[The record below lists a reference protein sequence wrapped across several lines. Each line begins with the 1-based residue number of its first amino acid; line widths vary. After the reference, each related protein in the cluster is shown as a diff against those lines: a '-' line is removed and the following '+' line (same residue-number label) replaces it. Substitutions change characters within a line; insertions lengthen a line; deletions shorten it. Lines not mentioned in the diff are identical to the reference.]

1 MASSLS
7 NLYSKTIDLNPK
19 KDPMTVLWRNVL
31 TVGIEDLLKKKELQI
46 KFDMRKSY
54 SVEEMWFNHE
64 DFDLICE
71 YSELEPKI
79 VKKRVYETIERM
91 EKRYANKD
99 NLSEMPWKWL
109 YKSEEISRQPGRHN
123 RTMSDVS

>member
-7 NLYSKTIDLNPK
+7 SLYSKTIDLNPK

-46 KFDMRKSY
+46 KFDMKKSY

-91 EKRYANKD
+91 EKQYANR
-99 NLSEMPWKWL
+99 NNMPEMPWKWL
-109 YKSEEISRQPGRHN
+109 YKSEGISRQPRRHN